1 MPYLIEILRAPSAI
15 GAVTMWFPN
24 DDFRILIALGFLL
37 RRLYSHYAI
46 LILVGQGGFEPPLD
60 GF

>member
-15 GAVTMWFPN
+15 GAVTMSSPN
-24 DDFRILIALGFLL
+24 DDFGELSLI